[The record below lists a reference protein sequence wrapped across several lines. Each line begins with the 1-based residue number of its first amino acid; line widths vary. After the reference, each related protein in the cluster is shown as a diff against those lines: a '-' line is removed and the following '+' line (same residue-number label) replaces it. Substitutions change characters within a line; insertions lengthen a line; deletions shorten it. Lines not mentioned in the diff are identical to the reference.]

1 MDSDTEI
8 EARLEELKAQQSGA
22 PTAVAEPEVQ
32 EVKPEVKPVAKAE
45 ERKAPAV
52 KEPFPGYSKLSDE
65 DRKEVDKWWAQQKSV
80 LGKVPHTQRE
90 NETLR
95 RETHQ
100 LKEQVAKL
108 SQSMT
113 PKQKA
118 EMDKWNKFKELAPED
133 AEAYEDRLSPL
144 VAKIAELEK
153 QLEELPKAYE
163 DRFSRFEK
171 RERMTEIEEKKRSV
185 LSEHPDYDDIA
196 PLVEELDQ
204 HGRPTGREIY
214 DPDAPF
220 TQWLLDNP
228 EFIPAMTSDDPKAHA
243 RTVKYYKLEN
253 GIQTS
258 MPEKEIDPRAAAV
271 AKRTSALKQSPDPKA
286 SGLVARAAQSQGSDA
301 EIDARLAELEK
312 LRNKR

>member
-1 MDSDTEI
+1 MDSEI
-8 EARLEELKAQQSGA
+8 DARLAQLTNTAPSDKAAA
-22 PTAVAEPEVQ
+22 PEQVETTTQ
-32 EVKPEVKPVAKAE
+32 EVASKPEKVTEKPKE
-45 ERKAPAV
+45 APAA
-52 KEPFPGYSKLSDE
+52 KEPFPGYSELSE
-65 DRKEVDKWWAQQKSV
+65 ERRKEVDKWWAQQKSV

-95 RETHQ
+95 RETQQ

-144 VAKIAELEK
+144 VAKITELEK
-153 QLEELPKAYE
+153 QLEDLPKAYE
-163 DRFSRFEK
+163 DRFSKFEK

-185 LSEHPDYDDIA
+185 LSEHPDYDEIA

-243 RTVKYYKLEN
+243 RTVKYYKLAN
-253 GIQTS
+253 GIQTQVQEPS
-258 MPEKEIDPRAAAV
+258 DPRATAV
-271 AKRTSALKQSPDPKA
+271 AKRQTTLRQTADPKTTGVV
-286 SGLVARAAQSQGSDA
+286 SKPTARGSDA
-301 EIDARLAELEK
+301 EVDAK
-312 LRNKR
+312 LDAFVRQFQR